1 MQQQAGASSARTLC
15 QSSCS
20 HHSAANVAAPC
31 LTTSAAVEYMSVV
44 AVPAA
49 TPAAVP
55 RIHAK
60 SHQRAASTPDGMY
73 VQYRRISISELLN
86 SEASGG
92 RTRNKEAAA
101 HPTAILTTGLST
113 PVTTLSSPSSLAPT
127 GTPNFYVPPRT
138 ATPSP
143 NSIMKRPQGRP
154 ITQKLIG
161 KFTIYDCKEDL
172 ILDLIRTE
180 CLQLLQGP
188 SVPIVKRP
196 NMSCLQKVVDLKEP
210 SIYDQLKVQF
220 QTGDTLQFIKLIR
233 DHKGK
238 LLRLETV
245 PCNESQI
252 NIDFIKRNVCYPR
265 YKSNMKFYLIRSDS
279 LQKKFIYYHDRIT
292 FERERHLIDSNIEVW
307 VR

>member
-1 MQQQAGASSARTLC
+1 
-15 QSSCS
+15 
-20 HHSAANVAAPC
+20 
-31 LTTSAAVEYMSVV
+31 MSVITV
-44 AVPAA
+44 AVPAPVT
-49 TPAAVP
+49 TPTVSVHSHTHNS
-55 RIHAK
+55 RQHK
-60 SHQRAASTPDGMY
+60 SEAMY
-73 VQYRRISISELLN
+73 VQYKRIAISELLN
-86 SEASGG
+86 NESTITKAKIAEAS
-92 RTRNKEAAA
+92 RA
-101 HPTAILTTGLST
+101 PQPSAILTAGLST
-113 PVTTLSSPSSLAPT
+113 PVTSVSSPSSTAST
-127 GTPNFYVPPRT
+127 STPHFYIPPRT

-143 NSIMKRPQGRP
+143 NSIMKRSQGRP
-154 ITQKLIG
+154 ITQKLVG

-196 NMSCLQKVVDLKEP
+196 NMSCLQKIIDLKEP
-210 SIYDQLKVQF
+210 SIYDQLKTQF
-220 QTGDTLQFIKLIR
+220 QTNDTLQFIKLIR